1 MKRLLVFVL
10 VVAAG
15 TAGAGEWRLWRGA
28 RFELLSDVPAAEA
41 AEWLRTLE
49 GFVATV
55 GSGPVREVNAA
66 ARTPVYLFADETDY
80 RTFTPIRR
88 GRRVEWGAFFVT
100 DGYSRAIAA
109 PRRSSVGDTRPM
121 LLHEATH
128 LLQAG
133 RGRAYPPWV
142 QEGEAEY
149 GASFTNDASGGFAVG
164 LPLPRHLTLLRR
176 DGFRPLRL
184 LLGHEGDGLD
194 LESRYQDRLF
204 YASSWLL
211 FSMLNA
217 DPELRGRFADYAAAW
232 DATTNRVAAF
242 ESAFGLALSAAEARL
257 HALLA
262 TNAWTHGVATNLT
275 AGPAPPEPQ
284 PLTLA
289 EMEWRFGHLLRLGDR
304 IESAEP
310 YLLRAI
316 RADPRDP
323 RPHVDLGLG
332 WLARNLSDAAR
343 TNLQTA
349 VRLGTDNSLAEVA
362 LLKIEFD
369 ELRLRLK
376 PGQRPDVARL
386 RYWRDQLEE
395 ILAVDP
401 DLPSAHRLMG
411 EILFAENPGSEPAL
425 AHAERAAALEPQ
437 NHVNLIEVALLT
449 AGIRRDFARSR
460 QILAAVMSSPAP
472 PRVKQQAADVARTVD
487 EFEKQTSGTARVTE
501 FREEQKK
508 RRQRR

>member
-1 MKRLLVFVL
+1 MKRLLAFVL
-10 VVAAG
+10 AVAAG
-15 TAGAGEWRLWRGA
+15 AAGAGEWRLWRGA
-28 RFELLSDVPAAEA
+28 RFELLSDVPEAEA
-41 AEWLRTLE
+41 TEWLRTLE

-55 GSGPVREVNAA
+55 DGGPGREVNAA
-66 ARTPVYLFADETDY
+66 ARMPVYLFADETDY

-88 GRRVEWGAFFVT
+88 GRRVEWSAFFVT

-109 PRRSSVGDTRPM
+109 PRRSTAGDTRHM

-133 RGRAYPPWV
+133 RGRPYPSWV
-142 QEGEAEY
+142 LEGEAEY
-149 GASFTNDASGGFAVG
+149 GAGFTNDASGGFAVG
-164 LPLPRHLTLLRR
+164 LPLPRHLALLRR

-184 LLGHEGDGLD
+184 LLGREGDGPD
-194 LESRYQDRLF
+194 LESRYQDHLF

-217 DPELRGRFADYAAAW
+217 DPERRGRFADYAAAW

-242 ESAFGLALSAAEARL
+242 ESAFGLPLSATEARL
-257 HALLA
+257 GALLA
-262 TNAWTHGVATNLT
+262 TNAWPHGVVTNP
-275 AGPAPPEPQ
+275 PAPPASPEPR

-332 WLARNLSDAAR
+332 WLARNLGDAAR
-343 TNLQTA
+343 TNLQAA
-349 VRLGTDNSLAEVA
+349 VRLGTDNSLAEVSLI
-362 LLKIEFD
+362 LLGLE

-376 PGQRPDVARL
+376 PGQRPDIARL
-386 RYWRDQLEE
+386 RHWRDQLEE
-395 ILAVDP
+395 VLAVDP
-401 DLPSAHRLMG
+401 DLALAHRVLAQV
-411 EILFAENPGSEPAL
+411 LFAEDAESEEAL
-425 AHAERAAALEPQ
+425 VHAERAAALEPQ
-437 NHVNLIEVALLT
+437 NFVNQLEVAHLT
-449 AGIRRDFARSR
+449 AGIRRDFATARAIIAR
-460 QILAAVMSSPAP
+460 VMASPAP
-472 PRVKQQAADVARTVD
+472 PRVKQQAQDVARDVD
-487 EFEKQTSGTARVTE
+487 DFEKLVRGAERVTE
-501 FREEQKK
+501 YREEQKK